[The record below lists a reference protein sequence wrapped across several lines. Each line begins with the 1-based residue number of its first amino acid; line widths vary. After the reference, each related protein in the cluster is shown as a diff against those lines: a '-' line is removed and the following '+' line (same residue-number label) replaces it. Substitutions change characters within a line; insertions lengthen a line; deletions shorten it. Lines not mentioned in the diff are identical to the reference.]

1 MADRDFAHVQATV
14 KPDAPVSGVSGLRT
28 ALLVVGMLIVV
39 TMSFVGGYWLGGQ
52 QGHESAALVAAKDR
66 LEAQL
71 QAQTKELQILRQ
83 QARNG
88 AKALADSLPTS
99 EVGDLTFYTDL
110 PKQSVKPQP
119 LSQPVASPEVPSS
132 SSATSS
138 PATTSPTGQPAA
150 ASSKMVGSIIQREL
164 ERKPADA
171 SAAGSYY
178 VQAASFRDVN
188 VAAGMQSKLQAAG
201 FASKI
206 QRADVAGRGTWYRLQ
221 VGPYASHEA
230 ADAARLVLGKKMH
243 MQGIVIRG
251 GG

>member
-14 KPDAPVSGVSGLRT
+14 KPDESVPGVSGLR
-28 ALLVVGMLIVV
+28 AILLAVGMVSAVI
-39 TMSFVGGYWLGGQ
+39 MSFVGGYWLGGR
-52 QGHESAALVAAKDR
+52 QGHESAVVATKAR

-71 QAQTKELQILRQ
+71 QAQTKELQMLRQ
-83 QARNG
+83 QARNK
-88 AKALADSLPTS
+88 AKALTDISPTT

-119 LSQPVASPEVPSS
+119 LSQPVASPEMP
-132 SSATSS
+132 SS
-138 PATTSPTGQPAA
+138 PATTSLPGQPAA
-150 ASSKMVGSIIQREL
+150 ASSKMVSSIIQREL
-164 ERKPADA
+164 ERKPPDA

-178 VQAASFRDVN
+178 VQAASFQDAN

-201 FASKI
+201 FASRI

-230 ADAARLVLGKKMH
+230 ADAARLALGKKMH

>member
-1 MADRDFAHVQATV
+1 VQATV
-14 KPDAPVSGVSGLRT
+14 KPDESVPGVSGLR
-28 ALLVVGMLIVV
+28 AILLAVGMVSAVI
-39 TMSFVGGYWLGGQ
+39 MSFVGGYWLGGQ
-52 QGHESAALVAAKDR
+52 QGHESAVVATKAR

-71 QAQTKELQILRQ
+71 QAQTKELQMLRQ
-83 QARNG
+83 QARNK
-88 AKALADSLPTS
+88 AKALTDISPTT

-119 LSQPVASPEVPSS
+119 LSQPVASPEMP
-132 SSATSS
+132 SS
-138 PATTSPTGQPAA
+138 PATTSLPGQPAA
-150 ASSKMVGSIIQREL
+150 ASSKMVSSIIQREL
-164 ERKPADA
+164 ERKPPDA

-178 VQAASFRDVN
+178 VQAASFQDAN

-201 FASKI
+201 FASRI

-230 ADAARLVLGKKMH
+230 ADAARLALGKKMH

>member
-1 MADRDFAHVQATV
+1 VADRDFAHVQATV
-14 KPDAPVSGVSGLRT
+14 KPDESVPGVSGLR
-28 ALLVVGMLIVV
+28 AILLAVGMVSAVI
-39 TMSFVGGYWLGGQ
+39 MSFVGGYWLGGR
-52 QGHESAALVAAKDR
+52 QGHESAVVATKAR

-71 QAQTKELQILRQ
+71 QAQTKELQMLRQ
-83 QARNG
+83 QARNK
-88 AKALADSLPTS
+88 AKALTDISPTT

-119 LSQPVASPEVPSS
+119 LSQPVASPEMP
-132 SSATSS
+132 SS
-138 PATTSPTGQPAA
+138 PATTSLPGQPAA
-150 ASSKMVGSIIQREL
+150 ASSKMVSSIIQREL
-164 ERKPADA
+164 ERKPPDA

-178 VQAASFRDVN
+178 VQAASFQDAN

-201 FASKI
+201 FASRI

-230 ADAARLVLGKKMH
+230 ADAARLALGKKMH

>member
-14 KPDAPVSGVSGLRT
+14 KPDESVPGVSGLR
-28 ALLVVGMLIVV
+28 AILLAVGMVSAVI
-39 TMSFVGGYWLGGQ
+39 MSFVGGYWLGGQ
-52 QGHESAALVAAKDR
+52 QGHESAVVATKAR

-71 QAQTKELQILRQ
+71 QAQTKELQMLRQ
-83 QARNG
+83 QARNK
-88 AKALADSLPTS
+88 AKALTDISPTT

-119 LSQPVASPEVPSS
+119 LSQPVASPEMPSS
-132 SSATSS
+132 SSAPSS
-138 PATTSPTGQPAA
+138 PATTSLPGQPAA
-150 ASSKMVGSIIQREL
+150 ASSKMVSSIIQREL
-164 ERKPADA
+164 ERKPPDA

-178 VQAASFRDVN
+178 VQAASFQDAN

-201 FASKI
+201 FASRI

-221 VGPYASHEA
+221 VGPYASRQA
-230 ADAARLVLGKKMH
+230 ADTARIELGKKLH
-243 MQGIVIRG
+243 MQGIVHRG